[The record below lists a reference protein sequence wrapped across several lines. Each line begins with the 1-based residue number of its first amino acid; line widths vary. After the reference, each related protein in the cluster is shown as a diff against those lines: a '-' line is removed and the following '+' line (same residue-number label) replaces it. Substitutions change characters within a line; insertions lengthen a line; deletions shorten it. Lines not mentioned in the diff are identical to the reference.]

1 MIARVWTARAKSDG
15 ADAYQAHFRE
25 HVLPALQRIQGCK
38 GATLLRRADGDEVEL
53 IVISLWVSEDA
64 LREFAGPDL
73 SRAMVGDAA
82 RQVLT
87 SFDTIVRH
95 FTVVT

>member
-1 MIARVWTARAKSDG
+1 MIARVWTARAKPDG
-15 ADAYQAHFRE
+15 ADAYQAHFGQ
-25 HVLPALQRIQGCK
+25 HVLPAIQRIQGCK
-38 GATLLRRADGDEVEL
+38 GATLLRRSDGDDVEL

-64 LREFAGPDL
+64 LREFAGPDV

-82 RQVLT
+82 RHVLT

>member
-1 MIARVWTARAKSDG
+1 MIARIWTARAKPEG

-25 HVLPALQRIQGCK
+25 HVQPALQRIEGCK
-38 GATLLRRADGDEVEL
+38 GATLLRRADGDAVEL